1 MIPFNERS
9 INIDA
14 GVRCTLE
21 CPGCSRTQFKKL
33 GKRIPGKDLTIEQ
46 FDKITD
52 YFKKV
57 GFCGTWSDPIFNK
70 NFIEFLKICKH
81 KNIEVEIST
90 AASHK
95 PEKWYEE
102 AFSANKDVFWVF
114 GIDGLPEESH
124 KYRKNQDGVKLF
136 DMMLSARYSGLDVQ
150 WQYIVFDYNVN
161 HMKEA
166 KKIADFHKID
176 ILFIESFRG
185 KAKDQYTDIKPV
197 SLSNEKKSGQ
207 IGWQKYQS
215 KKLKNNFKPK
225 CLLTDRDLSFSST
238 GHILPCCW
246 LNVSMKENQ
255 IDKLFS
261 KKLHIDNNTIQEI
274 VDSDEWKNFFNKLE
288 NNPIESLPDT
298 CKDYCKVDLNINVE
312 SNRIL

>member
-1 MIPFNERS
+1 MIPFNERA

-14 GVRCTLE
+14 GVRCTLQ
-21 CPGCSRTQFKKL
+21 CPACARTKRIKDGKK
-33 GKRIPGKDLTIEQ
+33 IPGKDLTIEQ

-57 GFCGTWSDPIFNK
+57 SFCGTWSDPIFNK

-81 KNIEVEIST
+81 KNIYVEIST

-95 PEKWYEE
+95 PVKWYEE
-102 AFSANKDVFWVF
+102 AFNAYNGACWVF

-136 DMMLSARYSGLDVQ
+136 DMMLTARYYGLDVI

-161 HMKEA
+161 HMKKA
-166 KKIADFHKID
+166 KKIADSHKID
-176 ILFIESFRG
+176 MLFIESSRLES
-185 KAKDQYTDIKPV
+185 KNSYTDIEPV
-197 SLSNEKKSGQ
+197 LLGDKEKTGLM
-207 IGWQKYQS
+207 GWNKLQDR
-215 KKLKNNFKPK
+215 KLKNNFKPK

-246 LNVSMKENQ
+246 LNTSMKANH

-274 VDSDEWKNFFNKLE
+274 IDSNEWKNFFNKLE
-288 NNPIESLPDT
+288 NDSIDNLPAT